1 MEFVNISPNEP
12 DHYELTSVGRAKCK
26 QYLEEIKAKRKEIL
40 DAKLDTVDETRLP
53 SEDEMLDDLLLFGID
68 IDGEVFDKQPP
79 HTRDF
84 SRVRLHYTHIASVIS
99 RKAAETEDKL
109 KGTNNYEWI
118 VPHRFSH
125 NTNTNKDY
133 VQMTTV
139 PKHSNTKSKYFINGK
154 EATFD
159 EVKPYVIPSYFS
171 KKPESGNE
179 VRTINVDNIKW
190 IKQRG
195 NIA

>member
-1 MEFVNISPNEP
+1 MR
-12 DHYELTSVGRAKCK
+12 H
-26 QYLEEIKAKRKEIL
+26 
-40 DAKLDTVDETRLP
+40 
-53 SEDEMLDDLLLFGID
+53 DLLFVVKPGTFARVAYVSELPVAAAFKKQGVVITKETETTGRFGVD
-68 IDGEVFDKQPP
+68 
-79 HTRDF
+79 
-84 SRVRLHYTHIASVIS
+84 YTHIASVIS
-99 RKAAETEDKL
+99 RKATETEDKP
-109 KGTNNYEWI
+109 KRTNNYEWI

-154 EATFD
+154 EATLD
-159 EVKPYVIPSYFS
+159 EVKPYIIASYFS